1 LNNLTSRIRW
11 LRKKRR
17 GNDGLLKDGGGV
29 EPGMRG
35 KIKHL
40 SYWVSPSGENNMR
53 GLVKLLGSPTSQ
65 KVLYLSPH
73 WKKRRGNDGL
83 LKDGGGVEPGM
94 RGKIKH
100 LLGSWRS
107 E

>member
-1 LNNLTSRIRW
+1 LNNLADSKICRQSLARYVNKVRKCQGKKIIRLTSRIRW

-17 GNDGLLKDGGGV
+17 GNDGLLK
-29 EPGMRG
+29 
-35 KIKHL
+35 

-73 WKKRRGNDGL
+73 C
-83 LKDGGGVEPGM
+83 V
-94 RGKIKH
+94 
-100 LLGSWRS
+100 
-107 E
+107 